1 MHLINDVM
9 FSYKTELSILMNNYK
24 VLLYNGQLDLIVG
37 VPLTE
42 TFLPTVDWSGKAAYA
57 AANRTIWK
65 VQESDVEVA
74 G

>member
-9 FSYKTELSILMNNYK
+9 YSYKTELGLLMNNYK
-24 VLLYNGQLDLIVG
+24 VLIYNGQLDLIVG

-42 TFLPTVDWSGKAAYA
+42 TFLPSVQWNGSKQFA

-65 VQESDVEVA
+65 VQDSDVEVA

>member
-9 FSYKTELSILMNNYK
+9 YSYKPELAVLMDNYK

-42 TFLPTVDWSGKAAYA
+42 TFLPTVQWSGQAAYA

-65 VQESDVEVA
+65 VQPADVEVA